1 MNPIQLETSV
11 FLRISV
17 ELTGFDEMELLGTG
31 MVESYFNVV
40 MNQNSVAVVEA
51 FLETAQ
57 SILDAKYSP
66 EKRKEAIA
74 SQLMPASMFAGLARN
89 IITMWYMGSWMNEMV
104 SPTAYTQG
112 LVWTAAGTHP
122 PGARQ
127 PGFASWA
134 KPPATTAA
142 SVGKEMQPAS
152 MTAAATEKKK
162 IVKPVNS

>member
-1 MNPIQLETSV
+1 MNPIQLEASV

-31 MVESYFNVV
+31 MVEPYFNVV
-40 MNQNSVAVVEA
+40 RNQNSAAVVAA

-57 SILDAKYSP
+57 SILDAKSSP
-66 EKRKEAIA
+66 EKKKEAIT
-74 SQLMPASMFAGLARN
+74 SQLMPASLFAGLAQN

-127 PGFASWA
+127 PGYASWA
-134 KPPATTAA
+134 KPPVTTAA
-142 SVGKEMQPAS
+142 SVGKKTQPAT
-152 MTAAATEKKK
+152 TAATAEKKK
-162 IVKPVNS
+162 IVKPVNN

>member
-31 MVESYFNVV
+31 MVEPYFNVIL
-40 MNQNSVAVVEA
+40 NQNSVAIVEA
-51 FLETAQ
+51 FLETAR
-57 SILDAKYSP
+57 SILDGKYSP

-74 SQLMPASMFAGLARN
+74 SQLMPASLFAGLAQN

-127 PGFASWA
+127 PGYASWA

-142 SVGKEMQPAS
+142 SVGKKTQPATT
-152 MTAAATEKKK
+152 TAAAGKKK
-162 IVKPVNS
+162 TLKPVNS

>member
-17 ELTGFDEMELLGTG
+17 ELTGFDEVELLGTG
-31 MVESYFNVV
+31 MLDSYFKVI

-51 FLETAQ
+51 FLKTAQ

-74 SQLMPASMFAGLARN
+74 SQLMPASLFAGLAQN
-89 IITMWYMGSWMNEMV
+89 IITMWYMGSWVNEMV

-122 PGARQ
+122 PGAKQ
-127 PGFASWA
+127 PGYASWA
-134 KPPATTAA
+134 KPPLTTAA
-142 SVGKEMQPAS
+142 PVGKKMQPGTKI
-152 MTAAATEKKK
+152 TATTEKKK
-162 IVKPVNS
+162 TLKPVNS